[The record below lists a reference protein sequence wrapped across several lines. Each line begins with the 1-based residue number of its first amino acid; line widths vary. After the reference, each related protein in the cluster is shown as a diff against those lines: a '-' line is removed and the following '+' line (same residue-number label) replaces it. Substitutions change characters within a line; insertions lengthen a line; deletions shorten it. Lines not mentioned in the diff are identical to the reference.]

1 MANGW
6 TPERRARQALL
17 IQNWKPWTKATGPR
31 STEGKARVSR
41 NAYAGGHRQL
51 LRQLSKEINGVIR
64 EQQRAVLAIA
74 W

>member
-6 TPERRARQALL
+6 TPERRARQAVL

-41 NAYAGGHRQL
+41 NAYTGGQRPAMRQF
-51 LRQLSKEINGVIR
+51 SKVLNETFR
-64 EQQRAVLAIA
+64 EQRLLVQGMT
-74 W
+74 